1 MAASTSCKKKSNS
14 PSPGGPSLLPHPC
27 ESKTTEGEAMVANGS
42 VAMCDEQV
50 QNGLEFLLDP
60 VDRFPLTEVTTDV
73 ERPDPLVL
81 MDIRHSAPE
90 TADSSCAIVVGHIG
104 TSFEHIR
111 APCKRPLSPTKSAE
125 STGKV
130 NPEAPG
136 WTRRHVSDSEIFL
149 ESHKFRKLVENPV
162 TKNL

>member
-60 VDRFPLTEVTTDV
+60 VDRLRIGHAPPDRVPCAGRVTPLEET
-73 ERPDPLVL
+73 
-81 MDIRHSAPE
+81 IRRYANKPSESAVKPE
-90 TADSSCAIVVGHIG
+90 IG
-104 TSFEHIR
+104 ET
-111 APCKRPLSPTKSAE
+111 
-125 STGKV
+125 
-130 NPEAPG
+130 
-136 WTRRHVSDSEIFL
+136 
-149 ESHKFRKLVENPV
+149 
-162 TKNL
+162 